1 MYFPAWSA
9 FSARPHP
16 CIYFYSRIKMNP
28 LSLGTFILSF
38 GDRPN
43 PSWKPLMSGAVSL
56 ALSAS
61 MPSFS
66 QSICSF
72 ISLSFFAQLAMAII
86 TLPSFTKMLLSPRS
100 PWEKTSSS
108 SGFSVFKNHTARAIL
123 NGVSSSSFRNPH
135 RPDRYSVS
143 NPIRLSGCLSYSYR
157 DNPIC
162 RWSERA

>member
-86 TLPSFTKMLLSPRS
+86 TLPSFTNEVARMSLRPLTTLEGVGCIRHKRQPHDGLLGILQ
-100 PWEKTSSS
+100 SSE
-108 SGFSVFKNHTARAIL
+108 
-123 NGVSSSSFRNPH
+123 
-135 RPDRYSVS
+135 DRTQ
-143 NPIRLSGCLSYSYR
+143 
-157 DNPIC
+157 
-162 RWSERA
+162 

>member
-9 FSARPHP
+9 FSARPHS

-38 GDRPN
+38 GDRLN

-72 ISLSFFAQLAMAII
+72 ISLSFFCPTGNGNHYFAIFHKRGCQNVI
-86 TLPSFTKMLLSPRS
+86 ASCLHWIVGYPIAHHAAVFYAECIPHLPEL
-100 PWEKTSSS
+100 
-108 SGFSVFKNHTARAIL
+108 
-123 NGVSSSSFRNPH
+123 
-135 RPDRYSVS
+135 
-143 NPIRLSGCLSYSYR
+143 
-157 DNPIC
+157 
-162 RWSERA
+162 

>member
-9 FSARPHP
+9 FSARPHS

-38 GDRPN
+38 GDRLN

-61 MPSFS
+61 MPSFYK
-66 QSICSF
+66 SICSF

-86 TLPSFTKMLLSPRS
+86 TLPSFTNEVARMSLRP
-100 PWEKTSSS
+100 
-108 SGFSVFKNHTARAIL
+108 VFTGL
-123 NGVSSSSFRNPH
+123 
-135 RPDRYSVS
+135 
-143 NPIRLSGCLSYSYR
+143 
-157 DNPIC
+157 
-162 RWSERA
+162 